1 MVPEEVVIP
10 TAQPTG
16 KPTIAAHAKTLI
28 QKYHQA
34 TTNMTGTRC
43 PTHHNGADRHC
54 HKAKTHTKANSNLA
68 AIHPLMMVA
77 RLVLT
82 VVCVFGLMTVLV
94 SSVVM
99 SGTPGPR
106 HACGSLVILDEC
118 LCMCC
123 DGGFACRLCS
133 WYDCFLGHHRLAY
146 ALTRVYL
153 AV

>member
-1 MVPEEVVIP
+1 MCLVLYVSHTIP
-10 TAQPTG
+10 P
-16 KPTIAAHAKTLI
+16 LS
-28 QKYHQA
+28 
-34 TTNMTGTRC
+34 RLL
-43 PTHHNGADRHC
+43 
-54 HKAKTHTKANSNLA
+54 LA
-68 AIHPLMMVA
+68 LAIHPLMMAA

-94 SSVVM
+94 RSVVM

-106 HACGSLVILDEC
+106 HARGSLVIFLDEC

-133 WYDCFLGHHRLAY
+133 RYDCFLWHHRLAY

-153 AV
+153 AA